1 MNAPHHLHA
10 LPPEVIRIAL
20 ENAPD
25 AMLIVDTAGA
35 IRFANQTAMELFG
48 HPHEELVGRSVEMLM
63 PERFRTG
70 HAVYRAEFTRDGKS
84 RPMGG
89 QRLDLFG
96 LRADGN
102 EFPLA
107 ISLKPVCCERERF
120 TVAAIRDMTSHAI
133 AERKLKEAQEHAD
146 RANLAKSRFLATAS
160 HDLRQPL
167 QTLALLNGA
176 LRRVVADRPPATEA
190 LVQQEQAIASMSRL
204 LNALL
209 DISKLESG
217 AVRPNP
223 SDFAV
228 NTLFEELRDEFSS
241 LAASKGLTLKVTLCE
256 ESVHS
261 DRSLVGQILR
271 NLVSNAIKY
280 TRQGSVALRCL
291 HDNPAFVRIEVLD
304 TGVGI
309 PADQLRYIYDEFFQ
323 VGGPNNPAREGYGL
337 GLSIV
342 QRLVTL
348 LDLKLDVQSELG
360 RGSVFAVT
368 LPASC
373 SAVSAA
379 RRGEAPPPPL
389 VRGAPLQAR
398 ILLVE
403 DDAGVRN
410 ATRMLLKSEGY
421 EVTAVASL
429 TAALEYVRQEQRVDL
444 LVTDYHLGAGE
455 TGTQVIA
462 SVRAALD
469 RPPKVVL
476 MTGDTSATIRMLPPD
491 PFMRIASKPVNA
503 EELLQVLREL
513 LAAS

>member
-1 MNAPHHLHA
+1 MNTQRHRHT

-20 ENAPD
+20 EDAPD
-25 AMLIVDTAGA
+25 AMLIVDTAGG
-35 IRFANQTAMELFG
+35 IRFANQAVTQLFG
-48 HPHEELVGRSVEMLM
+48 HAHEELVGRGVEVLI
-63 PERFRTG
+63 PERFRAQ
-70 HAVYRAEFTRDGKS
+70 HAVYRDEFTRDKKS

-96 LRADGN
+96 LRADGS
-102 EFPLA
+102 EFPVA
-107 ISLKPVCCERERF
+107 VSLKSIGCEHEWF
-120 TVAAIRDMTSHAI
+120 TIAAIRDMTAHAS
-133 AERKLKEAQEHAD
+133 AKRLLKEAQEQAE

-167 QTLALLNGA
+167 QTLALLSGA
-176 LRRVVADRPPATEA
+176 LRRVVADRPAATEA
-190 LVQQEQAIASMSRL
+190 LVQQEHAIASMSRL

-209 DISKLESG
+209 NISKLESG
-217 AVRPNP
+217 AVRPEP

-228 NTLFEELRDEFSS
+228 NALFEELRDEFSS
-241 LAASKGLTLKVTLCE
+241 IAQDKGLTLEVTLCE

-271 NLVSNAIKY
+271 NLISNAIKY

-348 LDLKLDVQSELG
+348 LDLKLEVQSEIG
-360 RGSVFAVT
+360 RGSVFTLA
-368 LPASC
+368 LPASR
-373 SAVSAA
+373 SAVHATS
-379 RRGEAPPPPL
+379 RVEVPLEQGPPIEAH
-389 VRGAPLQAR
+389 

-403 DDAGVRN
+403 DDVSVRN

-421 EVTAVASL
+421 EVTAVASW
-429 TAALEYVRQEQRVDL
+429 TAALEYVRQRPRLDL
-444 LVTDYHLGAGE
+444 VVTDYHLGAGE

-462 SVRAALD
+462 SVRDALGL
-469 RPPKVVL
+469 PLNAVL
-476 MTGDTSATIRMLPPD
+476 MTGDTSSAIQMLPHD
-491 PFMRIASKPVNA
+491 PHTRVASKPVNA
-503 EELLQVLREL
+503 EELLRLLREL
-513 LAAS
+513 LAAT